1 MSVAKKIF
9 VPLLAAGALF
19 AGAAS
24 AEENRGEGVLDRARP
39 DYDPAGIRVGSF
51 LLFPSVEL
59 GVGYDDNVGRS
70 TNNSTDSYDLTV
82 APQLQFQSQWSRHEL
97 NLGLAAD
104 AIFYEADSDLDYTNY
119 GATVEGRLDISNSTN
134 VEARASYE
142 ELNEEVRSTTAPLA
156 ASEPTEYNSWGGGLQ
171 LNQRFNRL
179 TAELEGTYE
188 QLDYD
193 DVRANGGGLI
203 DNDNRDRD
211 QVEGRLRLGYDV
223 DPDVNLFVE
232 GALNEVDYDQ
242 APPTVAVNRDSDGY
256 RVGVGASFDVTT
268 LVAGSIVVGYLE
280 QDYDSAAL
288 ADVDGLSA
296 EVDLEWYVTPLTTV
310 RLGADSSV
318 QQSDTTGSGG
328 YLSQS
333 VGLGVDH
340 ELMRNVILSAGT
352 SFENNSFE
360 GINRDEDVIA
370 FDLGAQYLIN
380 RNMAVEAGY
389 RYEERDSNVA
399 GRDYDRNQIGVTL
412 RLQM

>member
-1 MSVAKKIF
+1 MTVAKKIF

-70 TNNSTDSYDLTV
+70 TNNTTDSYELTI

-97 NLGLAAD
+97 NFGLAAD

-119 GATVEGRLDISNSTN
+119 GADIEGRLDISNSTN
-134 VEARASYE
+134 VEAYASYE
-142 ELNEEVRSTTAPLA
+142 ELNEEIRSTTAPLA
-156 ASEPTEYNSWGGGLQ
+156 ASEPTEYNAWGGGLQ

-193 DVRANGGGLI
+193 DVRANGGVVI

-211 QVEGRLRLGYDV
+211 VVTGRLRLGYDV
-223 DPDVNLFVE
+223 DPDVNLFIE

-256 RVGVGASFDVTT
+256 RLGVGAEFDLTT
-268 LVAGSIVVGYLE
+268 LVSGEVVVGYLE
-280 QDYDSAAL
+280 QDYDSQAL
-288 ADVDGLSA
+288 ADVDGLA
-296 EVDLEWYVTPLTTV
+296 ADVGVNWYLTPLTTV
-310 RLGADSSV
+310 RLGAGSSA

-333 VGLGVDH
+333 IELAVDH
-340 ELMRNVILSAGT
+340 ELLRNVIISVGGD
-352 SFENNSFE
+352 FENNDFE
-360 GINRDEDVIA
+360 GINRDEDIVG
-370 FDLGAQYLIN
+370 FGLNAQYLIN
-380 RNMAVEAGY
+380 RNMAVDAGY
-389 RYEERDSNVA
+389 RYEERDSNVV